1 MLASLNK
8 KGEDFSCTSARGRNG
23 WKEGAQMGSGGGK
36 QKNNLD
42 FHDSSGKEVEGRE
55 GKRAGLHKENMN
67 I

>member
-42 FHDSSGKEVEGRE
+42 FHDR
-55 GKRAGLHKENMN
+55 
-67 I
+67 